1 MTLRLPAS
9 ALAVGVVSLAL
20 AGAAPRSARAA
31 DKALSACIAANETS
45 IQLRSSHKLLQA
57 REQSLAC
64 AADAC
69 PGLLRD
75 ACKKRLEQINAS
87 MPTIVF
93 DVKDAAGSDV
103 AVKLTVDGQPQ
114 DGQQGTAIALDP
126 GEHAFVFSAA
136 GRPPVE
142 KSFILR
148 EGEKDRHEAIVVGSA
163 PGAGPQPAG
172 AAASA
177 TTSAAAPPPPPPP
190 PPAAAG
196 GSSTWSGQR
205 TIALVAGGVGLA
217 GIGIGSVF
225 GLMSHSSWSSS
236 QSECPSASN
245 CPQHA
250 QAVTDHDS
258 ASSQATVSTIAFAAG
273 GVALAAGAVLWFT
286 APHGTAETATRA
298 SLQITPG
305 VGPGSGGLL
314 LRGVF

>member
-1 MTLRLPAS
+1 MTLRFTA
-9 ALAVGVVSLAL
+9 ALV
-20 AGAAPRSARAA
+20 AGAVTLAAVSPRSAHAD
-31 DKALSACIAANETS
+31 DKALSTCIAANESS
-45 IQLRSSHKLLQA
+45 IQLRSSHKLLKA

-93 DVKDAAGSDV
+93 DVKDAAGGDV
-103 AVKLTVDGQPQ
+103 AVKLTIDGQPQ
-114 DGQQGTAIALDP
+114 DTPQGTAIALDP

-136 GRPPVE
+136 GQPEVD

-148 EGEKDRHEAIVVGSA
+148 EGERDRHEAVVV
-163 PGAGPQPAG
+163 G
-172 AAASA
+172 AAAGAGLPLGTGTGA
-177 TTSAAAPPPPPPP
+177 TTGGAPPPPPPP
-190 PPAAAG
+190 VPDR
-196 GSSTWSGQR
+196 GSSWSGQK
-205 TIALVAGGVGLA
+205 TLALVAGGVGLA
-217 GIGIGSVF
+217 GIGVGSVF

-245 CPQHA
+245 CPQHG
-250 QAVTDHDS
+250 QAVTDHDN
-258 ASSQATVSTIAFAAG
+258 ASSQATISTIAFAAG

-286 APHGTAETATRA
+286 APHGTTESAKA

-314 LRGVF
+314 VKGVF